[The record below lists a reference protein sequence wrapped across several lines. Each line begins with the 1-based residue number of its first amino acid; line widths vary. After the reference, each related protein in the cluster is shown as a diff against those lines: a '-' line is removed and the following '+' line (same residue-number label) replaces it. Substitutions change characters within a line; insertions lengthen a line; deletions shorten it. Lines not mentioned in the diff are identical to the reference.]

1 MSLNQ
6 NLNKTEPEATVRS
19 PQLTLAGKIF
29 VFAVLFVF
37 AAAAFIIFSSAG
49 KNESRSTYSGTTQ
62 AKTTK
67 NNYVG
72 YIRDDHV
79 YDVGYQYNISG
90 KVYDESARMRYF
102 DESSDK
108 FPPNKITTFCYDP
121 DSPQDGYF
129 LENFGEKECGR

>member
-1 MSLNQ
+1 MN
-6 NLNKTEPEATVRS
+6 P
-19 PQLTLAGKIF
+19 
-29 VFAVLFVF
+29 
-37 AAAAFIIFSSAG
+37 
-49 KNESRSTYSGTTQ
+49 RSTYSGTTQ
-62 AKTTK
+62 AKTIK

-79 YDVGYQYNISG
+79 YDVGYQYNING